1 MSKTGIRHFNVI
13 RTSLTADERQRLK
26 DAAKRE
32 TRSLTGHVTHILR
45 KSLQEEARNERGNH
59 SL

>member
-45 KSLQEEARNERGNH
+45 KSLQEDARNER
-59 SL
+59 